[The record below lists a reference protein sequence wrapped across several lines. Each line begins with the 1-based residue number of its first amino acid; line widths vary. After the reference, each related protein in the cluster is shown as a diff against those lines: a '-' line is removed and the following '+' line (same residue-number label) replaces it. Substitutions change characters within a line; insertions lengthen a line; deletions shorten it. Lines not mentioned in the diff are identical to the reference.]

1 MLQQI
6 TKNLSQ
12 YMQDPHVLEFIFL
25 LSFHSSACSSRC
37 LLPQQEAATA
47 VEGSHPTAIPTLVTT
62 TLVAA
67 STPDTLAEADPGWRG
82 WNRVR
87 DGCLAV
93 AGRVVLLLSPV
104 TEGVAEAS
112 GFVGMRR

>member
-1 MLQQI
+1 
-6 TKNLSQ
+6 
-12 YMQDPHVLEFIFL
+12 MQDPHVLEFIFL
-25 LSFHSSACSSRC
+25 LSFHSLACSSSRC
-37 LLPQQEAATA
+37 LLPQQEVA
-47 VEGSHPTAIPTLVTT
+47 VALEGSHPTVIPTLVTT
-62 TLVAA
+62 ALVTA

-112 GFVGMRR
+112 GFVGMR